1 MVWFF
6 FGKRFFRKRNRN
18 ELQSHVLLN
27 RVEKVFKLVLAEGF
41 FSEIVDFRNE
51 NKKLFGLLSS
61 TKKSLLIVDAKV
73 LIGFDFK
80 KVKLEIDERSRS
92 IKFTHLPEPEVLS
105 METDFKF
112 YDINNGIL
120 NKFKSE
126 DYTEILKAGKEHIKT
141 KVNNSEL
148 IAAAH
153 AQLNVLIEQIT
164 SEGGYKLDQP
174 SEKKLLK

>member
-1 MVWFF
+1 MIWFF
-6 FGKRFFRKRNRN
+6 FGKKLFKRKNRN
-18 ELQSHVLLN
+18 QLQSHVMLN

-41 FSEIVDFRNE
+41 FSEIVDFKNE
-51 NKKLFGLLSS
+51 NKKLFGLVSS

-80 KVKLEIDERSRS
+80 KVKMEIDERSRS
-92 IKFTHLPEPEVLS
+92 IKFTHLPQPEVLS

-126 DYTEILKAGKEHIKT
+126 DYTEILKAGKEHIKA
-141 KVNNSEL
+141 KVNSSEL
-148 IAAAH
+148 IDAAH
-153 AQLNVLIEQIT
+153 AQLSILIEQIT
-164 SEGGYKLDQP
+164 TDSGYKLDQP
-174 SEKKLLK
+174 HEKKLLK